1 MIAVLFVASLLIYR
15 IRRTERAGCALAFA
29 KTEMVIKLL
38 LVIPAAVTAGVVGY
52 EMLDSTVGAL
62 AFVALFGLIFGMIME
77 FIYRWDIR
85 QVLAH
90 KIQTAAAILI
100 AALIFLGFRYDLTG
114 YNTYLPKQ
122 DEIASMAIQDCFFR
136 YNYIED
142 GAILTDN
149 CRILDLLET
158 EQFEPIYRLAASGV
172 ENEQQSDEQVYGINY
187 CYAYFKYHLKNGKE
201 VYRQYK
207 VSYDQLIESMDEL
220 LADQTYRERYF
231 PILTMDASEFMDA
244 DITYDLGND
253 VSELEAYQEKMNDL
267 SGESDQEEELV
278 QTEETDAG
286 EQPDQTE
293 ETDAGEQ
300 TDQTEE
306 TDIGEQMDQTEESY
320 SLYLTDENDSQ
331 IYGDYLNV
339 DLIGQDLEEFLA
351 AYQEDLREVSF
362 ADCLYTLG
370 DVSFWKKETS
380 GMDLYFNWAL
390 TYPLN
395 ANFTRSLEFLREKN
409 MM

>member
-1 MIAVLFVASLLIYR
+1 
-15 IRRTERAGCALAFA
+15 
-29 KTEMVIKLL
+29 
-38 LVIPAAVTAGVVGY
+38 
-52 EMLDSTVGAL
+52 
-62 AFVALFGLIFGMIME
+62 
-77 FIYRWDIR
+77 
-85 QVLAH
+85 
-90 KIQTAAAILI
+90 
-100 AALIFLGFRYDLTG
+100 
-114 YNTYLPKQ
+114 
-122 DEIASMAIQDCFFR
+122 
-136 YNYIED
+136 
-142 GAILTDN
+142 
-149 CRILDLLET
+149 LET

-172 ENEQQSDEQVYGINY
+172 ENEKQSDELGDSVNY

-231 PILTMDASEFMDA
+231 PILTMDASEFMDVN
-244 DITYDLGND
+244 ITDNLDCD
-253 VSELEAYQEKMNDL
+253 VSELEAYQEQMNDL

-278 QTEETDAG
+278 QTENIHTENIHTDETLTQIDETTVD
-286 EQPDQTE
+286 EQVNSSDESATE
-293 ETDAGEQ
+293 ETF
-300 TDQTEE
+300 
-306 TDIGEQMDQTEESY
+306 

-331 IYGDYLNV
+331 IYGDYLNA

-395 ANFTRSLEFLREKN
+395 ANFTRSLDFLREKKL
-409 MM
+409 M

>member
-1 MIAVLFVASLLIYR
+1 
-15 IRRTERAGCALAFA
+15 
-29 KTEMVIKLL
+29 
-38 LVIPAAVTAGVVGY
+38 
-52 EMLDSTVGAL
+52 
-62 AFVALFGLIFGMIME
+62 ME

-100 AALIFLGFRYDLTG
+100 AVLILLGFRYDLTG

-122 DEIASMAIQDCFFR
+122 DEIASMAIQDCFYR

-142 GAILTDN
+142 GAILTDT

-172 ENEQQSDEQVYGINY
+172 ENEKQSDEQVYGVNY

-244 DITYDLGND
+244 DITYDLDND
-253 VSELEAYQEKMNDL
+253 VSELEAYQEKMNNL
-267 SGESDQEEELV
+267 SGEFNQEEELV
-278 QTEETDAG
+278 QTETIHTDET
-286 EQPDQTE
+286 
-293 ETDAGEQ
+293 
-300 TDQTEE
+300 
-306 TDIGEQMDQTEESY
+306 
-320 SLYLTDENDSQ
+320 LTQIDENDSQ
-331 IYGDYLNV
+331 IYGDYLEA

-409 MM
+409 LM